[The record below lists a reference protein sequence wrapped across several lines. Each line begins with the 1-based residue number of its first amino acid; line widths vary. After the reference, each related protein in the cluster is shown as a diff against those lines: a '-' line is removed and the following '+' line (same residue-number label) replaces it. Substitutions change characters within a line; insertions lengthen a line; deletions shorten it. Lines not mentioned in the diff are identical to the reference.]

1 MIQVRDFQEV
11 EAQPAA
17 EGVTMRVA
25 IGPDEGAPFFNMR
38 VFEVQPGYA
47 TPHHSHWWEHEIFV
61 LAGQGKLKTGQGD
74 VPVSYGSTVFVPGGE
89 MHQLRNTGNDVLR
102 FICLVPQEWLH
113 SQLEAAKA

>member
-1 MIQVRDFQEV
+1 MIQVRNFQEV

-38 VFEVQPGYA
+38 IFEVQPEYA

-61 LAGQGKLKTGQGD
+61 LAGHGELKTEQGD

-89 MHQLRNTGNDVLR
+89 MHQLRNTGSDILR

-113 SQLEAAKA
+113 SHLETAEA